1 MKETLTEIQI
11 PNLPETKEDFQALLI
26 QQIGTPQGAAAVF
39 VVALNILLKDADL
52 GRSCL
57 DMIRL
62 GDPMSDGEF
71 NASFLPICQ
80 RSPEIARS
88 YLKGATPDN
97 GYCVPDGES
106 VIFVKTTDERGIRKK
121 AKTVYIGC
129 NGTGSYRPIT
139 LASKPPRYVRKRFG
153 VRCEYE
159 TDPWFVTDYPSLLLP
174 VKKV

>member
-11 PNLPETKEDFQALLI
+11 PNLPKSREEFQSLLI
-26 QQIGTPQGAAAVF
+26 EQIGTLQGAAAVF
-39 VVALNILLKDADL
+39 VVALNMLLMDADL
-52 GRSCL
+52 GRVCL

-62 GDPMSDGEF
+62 GDPMSDEEF
-71 NASFLPICQ
+71 TAAFLPI
-80 RSPEIARS
+80 RDRFPEVARS
-88 YLKGATPDN
+88 YLRGATPEN
-97 GYCVPDGES
+97 GYCVSEEDLG
-106 VIFVKTTDERGIRKK
+106 IFVKITNERGLRKK
-121 AKTVYIGC
+121 VKTVYVGC
-129 NGTGSYRPIT
+129 SGTGSYRPIT

>member
-11 PNLPETKEDFQALLI
+11 PNLPESQEAFQALLLE
-26 QQIGTPQGAAAVF
+26 QIGTPQGAAAIF
-39 VVALNILLKDADL
+39 VVALNILLKDPVL

-62 GDPMSDGEF
+62 GDSMSDGEF
-71 NASFLPICQ
+71 NAAFMPIQ
-80 RSPEIARS
+80 TRYPEVARS
-88 YLKGATPDN
+88 YLRGATPEN
-97 GYCVPDGES
+97 GYDVPQGPLT
-106 VIFVKTTDERGIRKK
+106 IYVKITDERVLRKK
-121 AKTVYIGC
+121 AKTVYVGC
-129 NGTGSYRPIT
+129 SGTGSYRPIT